1 MLELLPCPNTKCVL
15 LRSVH
20 AAMLSAYVCANG
32 AIATGTVIVATR
44 YFQESSNRILVAE
57 NRSRTCCFWLMRPAS
72 KPFLSSAIDCMVV
85 KPISSLTLSSCFV
98 VLCEHCCSGHI
109 SSAESP

>member
-1 MLELLPCPNTKCVL
+1 MLELFPCPNTNCDL

-44 YFQESSNRILVAE
+44 YFQESSNRIWLRIRELNSTSQWLTATPMHLARVLR
-57 NRSRTCCFWLMRPAS
+57 NRF
-72 KPFLSSAIDCMVV
+72 
-85 KPISSLTLSSCFV
+85 
-98 VLCEHCCSGHI
+98 
-109 SSAESP
+109 

>member
-1 MLELLPCPNTKCVL
+1 MLEPRFSTVALKLELLPCPNTKCDL

-44 YFQESSNRILVAE
+44 YFQESSNRI
-57 NRSRTCCFWLMRPAS
+57 WLLR
-72 KPFLSSAIDCMVV
+72 
-85 KPISSLTLSSCFV
+85 
-98 VLCEHCCSGHI
+98 
-109 SSAESP
+109 